1 MTTLVGQNHRAP
13 HLWQFVDDTTASK
26 SIPKG
31 GASNA
36 QSIADQVI
44 QWLYDNRVHLN
55 ADKCEKLRISFA
67 KKETDFHP
75 VIVSKK
81 ELEVMDSA
89 KLPGVTIS
97 SSLSWNAHIE
107 EVIKKA
113 SKRLYSLCS

>member
-1 MTTLVGQNHRAP
+1 M
-13 HLWQFVDDTTASK
+13 DDTTASK

-36 QSIADQVI
+36 QCIADQVI
-44 QWLYDNRVHLN
+44 QLYDNRVHLN

-67 KKETDFHP
+67 KKETDFDP
-75 VIVSKK
+75 AIVSKK

-89 KLPGVTIS
+89 KVPGVTIS
-97 SSLSWNAHIE
+97 SSLSWNAHID

-113 SKRLYSLCS
+113 SKRLSSLCS

>member
-1 MTTLVGQNHRAP
+1 M
-13 HLWQFVDDTTASK
+13 DDTTASK

-36 QSIADQVI
+36 QCIADQVI
-44 QWLYDNRVHLN
+44 QLYDNRVHLN

-67 KKETDFHP
+67 KKETDFDP
-75 VIVSKK
+75 AIVSKK

-89 KLPGVTIS
+89 KVPGVTIS
-97 SSLSWNAHIE
+97 SSLSWNAHID

-113 SKRLYSLCS
+113 SKRLYSLCSWNGLGYCLLT

>member
-1 MTTLVGQNHRAP
+1 M
-13 HLWQFVDDTTASK
+13 DDTTASK

-36 QSIADQVI
+36 QCIADQVI

-55 ADKCEKLRISFA
+55 ADKCEKLRTSFA

-89 KLPGVTIS
+89 KFS
-97 SSLSWNAHIE
+97 SYKFTS
-107 EVIKKA
+107 
-113 SKRLYSLCS
+113 